1 MSDQAVPGV
10 CGGGREHE
18 ENREE
23 KIIKQVTKEDFPEPS
38 LHCKSS
44 GSAIFFPL
52 YLTLT
57 IPLSKQKVK
66 GKRLLNISTP
76 QSTSLQ
82 TSGRTRLLSIAS
94 AILCQDQNSPGPVQ
108 TEEEGS
114 IVSGLDRKVIIWTI
128 RLSSNRDKLSKRY
141 PVTGQLQ
148 KTYRKTFVNVQ

>member
-44 GSAIFFPL
+44 GSAIFSIIFDINYSPFK
-52 YLTLT
+52 TK
-57 IPLSKQKVK
+57 SKRQ
-66 GKRLLNISTP
+66 RLLNISTP

-148 KTYRKTFVNVQ
+148 KTYRKAFVNVQ

>member
-1 MSDQAVPGV
+1 MKKI
-10 CGGGREHE
+10 
-18 ENREE
+18 E
-23 KIIKQVTKEDFPEPS
+23 KRKLS
-38 LHCKSS
+38 NKSQKRTS
-44 GSAIFFPL
+44 QNHPYTVSPLALPFFFPL

-94 AILCQDQNSPGPVQ
+94 AILCQDQNSPGPEQ